1 MLVTGQ
7 PPVRR
12 GGRNNRGRS
21 NRTARIAV
29 PVTAAVALSLGAGIF
44 VAASGGSPAKVHAAA
59 ASSSQGVSSSAVNTN
74 CDIIV
79 PAHPL
84 TAKGL
89 ATPYQLTGPAGTS
102 PAASGCQMINSL
114 NLGAFVQATILDTR
128 TGALSVY
135 NPLVVTKGTRPAV
148 APVVPKLP
156 RHAVVTIDVG
166 FNGEILRQAGA
177 TAGAL
182 RQGRCSDGEPGSPF
196 GQVSFCN
203 GPAFFKAA
211 FALER
216 SGRLV
221 IPSAGISRKMVV
233 TAGALGTGRAC
244 PTVRN
249 FDMVDQDPS
258 DNVTTA
264 YLLNPATGRTAQATA
279 ANKARM
285 PHARTLVNGSDNG
298 LIDNFLDP
306 ALGCSPLEAPDL
318 GNHGVMTT
326 SQALDELLAAR
337 NEPKNAA
344 LIPENDG
351 MVTDIAGSIDLA
363 KANLY
368 RSEIGQPMV
377 NRRTQAGSSPQMFC
391 QNLINIQTPFLAANE
406 RLFAAAPSPIPTAG
420 DTLYTFLA
428 SRLAGSFD
436 ELNCKNFGLAQPVTG
451 MVTGGGGAVTQ
462 VNLNTARQVASF

>member
-12 GGRNNRGRS
+12 RGRN

-29 PVTAAVALSLGAGIF
+29 PVTAAVALSLGVGIF
-44 VAASGGSPAKVHAAA
+44 VAASGGGPAKVHPAA
-59 ASSSQGVSSSAVNTN
+59 ASSQEVTSGAVNTD

-89 ATPYQLTGPAGTS
+89 ATPYQLTGHADSS
-102 PAASGCQMINSL
+102 PGASGCQMINSVK
-114 NLGAFVQATILDTR
+114 LGAFVQATILDTQ

-135 NPLVVTKGTRPAV
+135 DPLVVTKGTKPAV

-156 RHAVVTIDVG
+156 SHAVVTIDIG
-166 FNGEILRQAGA
+166 FNGEILRQVGA
-177 TAGAL
+177 TPGAL
-182 RQGRCSDGEPGSPF
+182 RQGHCTDGEPGSPF

-221 IPSAGISRKMVV
+221 IPSAGISRKMAV
-233 TAGALGTGRAC
+233 TTGKLGPGRAC

-285 PHARTLVNGSDNG
+285 PHAQILVNGSDNG

-306 ALGCSPLEAPDL
+306 ALGCTPMEAPDL
-318 GNHGVMTT
+318 GNHGAMTT
-326 SQALDELLAAR
+326 SQALDELLAAG
-337 NEPKNAA
+337 NEPKDAA

-351 MVTDIAGSIDLA
+351 MVTDIGGNIDPA

-368 RSEIGQPMV
+368 RSEIGQPLV
-377 NRRTQAGSSPQMFC
+377 NKRTQASSSPQMFC

-406 RLFAAAPSPIPTAG
+406 RLFAAWPSPVPTVG

-436 ELNCKNFGLAQPVTG
+436 ELNCQNFGLAQPVTG
-451 MVTGGGGAVTQ
+451 MVTNGAGAATQ
-462 VNLNTARQVASF
+462 VTLNTAQQIASF

>member
-1 MLVTGQ
+1 
-7 PPVRR
+7 
-12 GGRNNRGRS
+12 
-21 NRTARIAV
+21 
-29 PVTAAVALSLGAGIF
+29 VALSLGVGVF
-44 VAASGGSPAKVHAAA
+44 VAASGGGPAKVHPAA
-59 ASSSQGVSSSAVNTN
+59 ASSQEVTSGAVNTN

-89 ATPYQLTGPAGTS
+89 ATPYQLTGHDGDS
-102 PAASGCQMINSL
+102 PGASGCQMINSIK
-114 NLGAFVQATILDTR
+114 LGAFVQATILDTQ
-128 TGALSVY
+128 TGALYVY
-135 NPLVVTKGTRPAV
+135 NPLVVTRGTRPAV

-156 RHAVVTIDVG
+156 SHAVVTIDIG
-166 FNGEILRQAGA
+166 FNGEILRQVGA
-177 TAGAL
+177 TPNAL
-182 RQGRCSDGEPGSPF
+182 REGNCTDGEPGSPF

-203 GPAFFKAA
+203 GPEFFKAA

-221 IPSAGISRKMVV
+221 IPSAGISRKMAV
-233 TAGALGTGRAC
+233 TGGKLGTGQAC
-244 PTVRN
+244 PIVRN

-264 YLLNPATGRTAQATA
+264 YLLNPATGRTAQATS

-285 PHARTLVNGSDNG
+285 PNAEMLVNGSDNG

-306 ALGCSPLEAPDL
+306 ALGCTPLKAPDL
-318 GNHGVMTT
+318 GNHGMMST

-337 NEPKNAA
+337 NEPTNAA

-351 MVTDIAGSIDLA
+351 MVTDIGGNIDLA
-363 KANLY
+363 KADLY
-368 RSEIGQPMV
+368 RSEIGQPLV
-377 NRRTQAGSSPQMFC
+377 NSRTQASSSPQMFC

-406 RLFAAAPSPIPTAG
+406 RLFAAWPSPVPTAG

-436 ELNCKNFGLAQPVTG
+436 ELNCANFGLAQPVTG
-451 MVTGGGGAVTQ
+451 MVTNGAGAATQ
-462 VNLNTARQVASF
+462 VTMNTAEQTASF

>member
-1 MLVTGQ
+1 MLVSGQ

-12 GGRNNRGRS
+12 RGRNGRGRS

-29 PVTAAVALSLGAGIF
+29 PVTAAVALSLGVGVF
-44 VAASGGSPAKVHAAA
+44 VAASGGGPAKVHPAA
-59 ASSSQGVSSSAVNTN
+59 ASSQEVTSGAVNTN

-89 ATPYQLTGPAGTS
+89 ATPYQLTGHDGDS
-102 PAASGCQMINSL
+102 PGASGCQMINSIK
-114 NLGAFVQATILDTR
+114 LGAFVQATILDTQ
-128 TGALSVY
+128 TGALYVY
-135 NPLVVTKGTRPAV
+135 DPLVVTRGTRPAV

-156 RHAVVTIDVG
+156 SHAVVTIDIG
-166 FNGEILRQAGA
+166 FNGEILRQVGA
-177 TAGAL
+177 TPNAL
-182 RQGRCSDGEPGSPF
+182 REGNCTDGEPGSPF

-203 GPAFFKAA
+203 GPEFFKAA

-221 IPSAGISRKMVV
+221 IPSAGISRKMAV
-233 TAGALGTGRAC
+233 TGGKLGTGQAC
-244 PTVRN
+244 PIVRN

-264 YLLNPATGRTAQATA
+264 YLLNPATGRTAQATS

-285 PHARTLVNGSDNG
+285 PNAEMLVNGSDNG

-306 ALGCSPLEAPDL
+306 ALGCTPLKAPDL
-318 GNHGVMTT
+318 GNHGMMST

-337 NEPKNAA
+337 NEPTNAA

-351 MVTDIAGSIDLA
+351 MVTDIGGNIDLA
-363 KANLY
+363 KADLY
-368 RSEIGQPMV
+368 RSEIGQPLV
-377 NRRTQAGSSPQMFC
+377 NSRTQASSSPQMFC

-406 RLFAAAPSPIPTAG
+406 RLFAAWPSPVPTAG

-436 ELNCKNFGLAQPVTG
+436 ELNCANFGLAQPVTG
-451 MVTGGGGAVTQ
+451 MVTNGAGAATQ
-462 VNLNTARQVASF
+462 VTMNTAEQTASF

>member
-1 MLVTGQ
+1 MLDTGQ

-12 GGRNNRGRS
+12 RGRNRRGRN

-29 PVTAAVALSLGAGIF
+29 PVTAAVALSLGVGIF
-44 VAASGGSPAKVHAAA
+44 VAASGGGPAKVHPAA
-59 ASSSQGVSSSAVNTN
+59 ASSQEVTSGAVNTN

-89 ATPYQLTGPAGTS
+89 ATPYQLTGHDGDS
-102 PAASGCQMINSL
+102 PGASGCQMINSIK
-114 NLGAFVQATILDTR
+114 LGAFVQATILDTQ

-135 NPLVVTKGTRPAV
+135 DPLVVTKGTKPAV

-156 RHAVVTIDVG
+156 SHAVVTIDIG
-166 FNGEILRQAGA
+166 FNGEILRQVGA
-177 TAGAL
+177 TPGAL
-182 RQGRCSDGEPGSPF
+182 RQGRCTDGDPGSPF

-221 IPSAGISRKMVV
+221 IPSAGISRKMAV
-233 TAGALGTGRAC
+233 TGGKLGTGRAC

-264 YLLNPATGRTAQATA
+264 YLLNPATGRTAQASA

-285 PHARTLVNGSDNG
+285 PHAQILVNGSDNG

-306 ALGCSPLEAPDL
+306 ALGCTPMEAPDL
-318 GNHGVMTT
+318 GNHGAMTT
-326 SQALDELLAAR
+326 SQALDELLAAG

-351 MVTDIAGSIDLA
+351 MVTDIGGNIDPA

-368 RSEIGQPMV
+368 RSEIGQPLV
-377 NRRTQAGSSPQMFC
+377 NKRTQASSSPQMFC

-406 RLFAAAPSPIPTAG
+406 RLFAAWPSPVPTVG

-436 ELNCKNFGLAQPVTG
+436 ELNCQNFGLAQPVTG
-451 MVTGGGGAVTQ
+451 MVTNGAGAATQ
-462 VNLNTARQVASF
+462 VTLNTAQQIASF

>member
-12 GGRNNRGRS
+12 RGRNRRGRN

-29 PVTAAVALSLGAGIF
+29 PVTAAVALSLGVGVF
-44 VAASGGSPAKVHAAA
+44 VAASGGGPAKVHS
-59 ASSSQGVSSSAVNTN
+59 ASSSQEVTSGAVNTN

-89 ATPYQLTGPAGTS
+89 ATPYQLTGHDGDS
-102 PAASGCQMINSL
+102 PGASGCQMINSIK
-114 NLGAFVQATILDTR
+114 LGAFVQATILDTQ
-128 TGALSVY
+128 TGTLYVY
-135 NPLVVTKGTRPAV
+135 DPLVVTKGTKPAV

-156 RHAVVTIDVG
+156 SHAVVTIDIG
-166 FNGEILRQAGA
+166 FNGEILRQVGA
-177 TAGAL
+177 TQGAL
-182 RQGRCSDGEPGSPF
+182 RQGKCTDGEPGSPF

-233 TAGALGTGRAC
+233 TGGKLGTGRAC
-244 PTVRN
+244 PTVRSFN
-249 FDMVDQDPS
+249 MVDQDPS

-264 YLLNPATGRTAQATA
+264 YLLNPATGRTAQATS

-285 PHARTLVNGSDNG
+285 PNAEMLVNGSDNG

-306 ALGCSPLEAPDL
+306 ALGCTPLKAPDL
-318 GNHGVMTT
+318 GNHGVMST
-326 SQALDELLAAR
+326 SQALDELLAAG
-337 NEPKNAA
+337 NEPTNAA

-351 MVTDIAGSIDLA
+351 MVTDIGGNIDPA
-363 KANLY
+363 KADLY
-368 RSEIGQPMV
+368 RSEIGQPLV
-377 NRRTQAGSSPQMFC
+377 NSRTQASSSPQMFC

-406 RLFAAAPSPIPTAG
+406 RLFAAWPSPVPTAG

-428 SRLAGSFD
+428 NRLAGSFD
-436 ELNCKNFGLAQPVTG
+436 NLNCANFGLAQPVTG
-451 MVTGGGGAVTQ
+451 MVTNGAGAATQ
-462 VNLNTARQVASF
+462 VTMNTAQQIASF